1 MKTTLVPI
9 ALLALVRVTAP
20 AAGAA
25 DEARF
30 HPPESWTV
38 ARQADGTVAVQAPGV
53 RAGKTCAVLIMPDVE
68 GEVNAVF
75 ATGWKLLTEPLKVV
89 SGGEPRAGR
98 SMAEYEMRSTTAV
111 VDAADTGRAYMYVFA
126 VQVGPRVRRALF
138 ISDDKAAFDE
148 HLPTVK
154 AMLDSVGVDPAT
166 AKQRRAAAKG
176 QPTGFEGVFY
186 RGAVEFNAAGGRGEL
201 GPRVDYLCL
210 APDGRAYNG
219 RPSGGP
225 AACFEAEDPRS
236 PSYGRY
242 TLRGDDVV
250 VRWHF
255 DRFLN
260 QQHTQKLRRRAD
272 GKLEQEGGAVFHR
285 LPPCD
290 GLKLDGTYARTWGDG
305 SKSSIRFTRDGR
317 FTEQGMK
324 SCVADDDLVYPDWP
338 KLPERGSGT
347 YSIGRNTLEV
357 KYDNGG
363 PSRRMFFVTPDDPA
377 DPKAVSRI
385 SVGNNPLQ
393 KQP

>member
-1 MKTTLVPI
+1 MRTSLVPI
-9 ALLALVRVTAP
+9 ALLALIQSTA
-20 AAGAA
+20 ARAA

-30 HPPESWTV
+30 HPPEDWTV
-38 ARQADGTVAVQAPGV
+38 AKQPDGTVAVQAPGV

-111 VDAADTGRAYMYVFA
+111 VDAPDTGRAYVYVFA

-138 ISDDKAAFDE
+138 LSDDKGAFDA

-154 AMLDSVGVDPAT
+154 GMLDSVGVDPAI

-176 QPTGFEGVFY
+176 ESTGFEGVFY

-210 APDGRAYNG
+210 APDGRAYTG

-225 AACFEAEDPRS
+225 AACFEAEDTHS

-242 TLRGDDVV
+242 TLRGDDIAITWNSS
-250 VRWHF
+250 RTF
-255 DRFLN
+255 N
-260 QQHTQKLRRRAD
+260 QQPTQKLSRRDD
-272 GKLEQEGGAVFHR
+272 GKLEQEGGAVFHC
-285 LPPCD
+285 LDPCD
-290 GLKLDGTYARTWGDG
+290 GLKLDGTYARRWADG
-305 SKSSIRFTRDGR
+305 SKSNILFTPGGR
-317 FTEQGMK
+317 FTEQGIRY
-324 SCVADDDLVYPDWP
+324 CVADDDRVYPDWP
-338 KLPERGSGT
+338 KLPERGAGT
-347 YSIGRNTLEV
+347 YSIGGNTLEL
-357 KYDNGG
+357 KYDNDG
-363 PSRRMFFVTPDDPA
+363 PSRRMFFATPDDA
-377 DPKAVSRI
+377 TDPKAVSRI
-385 SVGNNPLQ
+385 SVANNPLQ
-393 KQP
+393 REP